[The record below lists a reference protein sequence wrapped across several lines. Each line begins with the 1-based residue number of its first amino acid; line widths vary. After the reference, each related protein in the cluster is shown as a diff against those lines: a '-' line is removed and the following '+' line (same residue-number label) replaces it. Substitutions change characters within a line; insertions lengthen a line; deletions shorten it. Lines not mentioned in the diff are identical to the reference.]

1 MSELKFGAVAIAIGV
16 MLCQSHVLAQV
27 AASPSSA
34 ETSVT
39 LSGTIKDNSGKPL
52 GAIALKLKRADGG
65 TVATT
70 VSDAGGRFRFDGIGL
85 GAYTV
90 ASDSVELTEPA
101 RTLMVTAAGL
111 RDVSLTAALTVSF
124 GRIQV
129 IGQRLDKARQNLSP
143 DIGADVYRFGRQDM
157 VALPEGQSTPL
168 NEVLLQAPGVAQDSF
183 GQLHIRGDHAN
194 VQYRIN
200 GITLPES
207 IAGFGQTLGVRAA
220 DQIDLITGALP
231 AQFGYRTAGI
241 VDITTRGGA
250 FDQGGKIGYVGGSHQ
265 HNEGFAELG
274 GTAGDFTYFV
284 TGTLLADK
292 LGIESPTADRNPL
305 HDRTRQDNG
314 FGYFSYHLSNDSR
327 LSLMFGTADNSFQI
341 PDTTGQSSIYQLAG
355 TNDLPSSDLDA
366 NQREKTRFAA
376 LALQGS
382 IGSKTDYQVAL
393 IHRYSSVRYDPDPV
407 GDLIYTG
414 VAARIYHQNELYGV
428 QGDASYAIDAAHTLR
443 TGIYASRERAA
454 TDNTSQVFPA
464 DDDGNQTSTVP
475 ISIQD
480 NTKKT
485 GTIVGIYLQDEWKL
499 TDRLTMNYGARYDRV
514 KAFVSESQLSPRLGI
529 VYQASKDTTLHA
541 GYARYFTPPATE
553 KILDT
558 TVEKFIGTT
567 NALPSDANTSVTS
580 ERSNYYDAGITHQ
593 VTSAWSVGADLY
605 YRDVKNLQDEGQFGN
620 ALLFSPFNYARGKI
634 YGLEL
639 SSSYRQG
646 NFTAY
651 ANFAYAV
658 ARARTSSADNSIS
671 IPKRSTISPAIGCT
685 WITTR
690 RDRDHSAQAISW
702 TERRSARRASTA
714 ADCGV
719 ALPIRST
726 FRVTFSSISA
736 HCATSTCLSQG
747 GSRAAS
753 PSSTSST
760 RATSCVTAP
769 ESASARLSSARGAR
783 SMSAS
788 PSRLVGEGNASPG
801 IDCFP
806 AARLAGTVSGRIV
819 EAGYRL
825 RPSAGGCAT
834 RLV

>member
-16 MLCQSHVLAQV
+16 VFFQSVAVAQV
-27 AASPSSA
+27 PASPPSTQA
-34 ETSVT
+34 SVSI
-39 LSGTIKDNSGKPL
+39 SGIIKDGNGRPL
-52 GAIALKLKRADGG
+52 RAVALKLERADGG
-65 TVATT
+65 TAATA
-70 VSDAGGRFRFDGIGL
+70 VSDASGRFRFDNINPGTYAVTSGSVTL
-85 GAYTV
+85 T
-90 ASDSVELTEPA
+90 DSA
-101 RTLMVTAAGL
+101 RSLPVTAAGL
-111 RDVSLTAALTVSF
+111 SDVSLVAAPAVSF

-129 IGQRLDKARQNLSP
+129 IGQRLDRARQNLSP

-168 NEVLLQAPGVAQDSF
+168 NDVLLQAPGVAQDSF

-265 HNEGFAELG
+265 HNEGFAEIG

-305 HDRTRQDNG
+305 HDRSRQDNG
-314 FGYFSYHLSNDSR
+314 FGYFSYHLSNDAR
-327 LSLMFGTADNSFQI
+327 VSLMFGTADNKFQI
-341 PDTTGQSSIYQLAG
+341 PDTPGQSSIYQLAG
-355 TNDLPSSDLDA
+355 VADLPSADLDA

-382 IGSKTDYQVAL
+382 IGAKTDYQVAL

-428 QGDASYAIDAAHTLR
+428 QGDASYALDAAHTLR
-443 TGIYASRERAA
+443 TGVYASRERAA

-464 DDDGNQTSTVP
+464 NDDGNQTSPVP

-480 NTKKT
+480 NTKKI

-499 TDRLTMNYGARYDRV
+499 SDRLTLNYGARYDHV
-514 KAFVSESQLSPRLGI
+514 NAFVSEGQLSPRLGF
-529 VYQASKDTTLHA
+529 VYQASKETTLHA

-558 TVEKFIGTT
+558 TVEKFIATT

-580 ERSNYYDAGITHQ
+580 ERSNYFDAGITHQ
-593 VTSAWSVGADLY
+593 MTSAWSVGADVY

-620 ALLFSPFNYARGKI
+620 ALLFSPFNYAKGKI

-646 NFTAY
+646 NFSAY

-658 ARARTSSADNSIS
+658 AKGKDIVSGQFNFDPDELAYIASNWVHLDHDQTRSGSFGASYLLDGTTLSASGVYGSGLRRGFANTEHVPGYVQFDLGALRNFDLPIVGK
-671 IPKRSTISPAIGCT
+671 IEGRFTIVNAFDKSYELRDGTGIGVGA
-685 WITTR
+685 
-690 RDRDHSAQAISW
+690 AQFGP
-702 TERRSARRASTA
+702 RRAFYVS
-714 ADCGV
+714 V
-719 ALPIRST
+719 AKP
-726 FRVTFSSISA
+726 F
-736 HCATSTCLSQG
+736 
-747 GSRAAS
+747 
-753 PSSTSST
+753 
-760 RATSCVTAP
+760 
-769 ESASARLSSARGAR
+769 
-783 SMSAS
+783 
-788 PSRLVGEGNASPG
+788 NW
-801 IDCFP
+801 
-806 AARLAGTVSGRIV
+806 
-819 EAGYRL
+819 
-825 RPSAGGCAT
+825 
-834 RLV
+834 

>member
-16 MLCQSHVLAQV
+16 VLFQSVAFAQV
-27 AASPSSA
+27 PASPASA
-34 ETSVT
+34 QPS
-39 LSGTIKDNSGKPL
+39 LSISGNIKDGSGKPL
-52 GAIALKLKRADGG
+52 GAVALQLKRDDGG
-65 TVATT
+65 TVATAA
-70 VSDAGGRFRFDGIGL
+70 SDASGRFRFDNVGPGT
-85 GAYTV
+85 YTV
-90 ASDSVELTEPA
+90 TSDSVALTDSA
-101 RTLMVTAAGL
+101 RSVTVIATGL
-111 RDVSLTAALTVSF
+111 SDVSLVAMPAVSF

-129 IGQRLDKARQNLSP
+129 VGQRLDKARQNLSP

-168 NEVLLQAPGVAQDSF
+168 NDVLLQAPGVAQDSF

-241 VDITTRGGA
+241 IDITTRGGA
-250 FDQGGKIGYVGGSHQ
+250 FDQGGKIGYVGGSHE

-274 GTAGDFTYFV
+274 GTAGDSTYFV

-314 FGYFSYHLSNDSR
+314 FGYFSYHLGNDSR
-327 LSLMFGTADNSFQI
+327 LSFMFGTADNKFQI
-341 PDTTGQSSIYQLAG
+341 PDIPGQSSTYQLAG
-355 TNDLPSSDLDA
+355 AADLPSSDLDA
-366 NQREKTRFAA
+366 NQREKTHFAA

-382 IGSKTDYQVAL
+382 IGTRTDYQVAL
-393 IHRYSSVRYDPDPV
+393 IHRYSSVQYDPDPV

-414 VAARIYHQNELYGV
+414 VAARIFHQNELYGL
-428 QGDASYAIDAAHTLR
+428 QGDASYVIDAAHTLR

-475 ISIQD
+475 ITIQD
-480 NTKKT
+480 NTRKI
-485 GTIVGIYLQDEWKL
+485 GTIVGTYLQDEWKL
-499 TDRLTMNYGARYDRV
+499 TDRMTMNYGARYDRV
-514 KAFVSESQLSPRLGI
+514 NAFVSESQLSPRLGV

-580 ERSNYYDAGITHQ
+580 ERSNYFDAGITHQ
-593 VTSAWSVGADLY
+593 VTSAWSVGTDLY
-605 YRDVKNLQDEGQFGN
+605 FRDVKNLQDEGQFGN
-620 ALLFSPFNYARGKI
+620 ALLFSPFNYARGRI

-646 NFTAY
+646 NFSAY
-651 ANFAYAV
+651 ANFAYSV
-658 ARARTSSADNSIS
+658 AKGKDIVSGQFNFDPDELAYIASHWVHLDHDQTMSGSFGASYLLSGTTLSASGVYGSGLRRGFANTEHVPGYVQFDLGALRNFDLPIAGRLEGRVTVVNVFDKSYEL
-671 IPKRSTISPAIGCT
+671 RDGTGIGVG
-685 WITTR
+685 
-690 RDRDHSAQAISW
+690 APQFGP
-702 TERRSARRASTA
+702 RRAVYVS
-714 ADCGV
+714 V
-719 ALPIRST
+719 AKP
-726 FRVTFSSISA
+726 F
-736 HCATSTCLSQG
+736 
-747 GSRAAS
+747 
-753 PSSTSST
+753 
-760 RATSCVTAP
+760 
-769 ESASARLSSARGAR
+769 
-783 SMSAS
+783 
-788 PSRLVGEGNASPG
+788 NW
-801 IDCFP
+801 
-806 AARLAGTVSGRIV
+806 
-819 EAGYRL
+819 
-825 RPSAGGCAT
+825 
-834 RLV
+834 